1 MVICIVS
8 LLYRE
13 GQLYVNTKYNIMK
26 RLLTLLTSLVLLF
39 ATSCS
44 EEVYDDSVLTD
55 RVDDLEQR
63 VDALEKLC
71 QQLNSNINSL
81 QTIVTALQ
89 ESDYITNVT
98 PIKEGASIIGYTIS
112 FLKSDPITIYHGENG
127 KDGAN
132 GADGKDGADGYTP
145 VIGVRADS
153 DGLYYWTLDGE
164 WLLNDSGEQ
173 IRAQGIDG
181 AQGPQGEQGEQGA
194 TGPQGPQGEQG
205 EQGATGPQ
213 GPQGEQG
220 IQGEA
225 GITPQLKIENNYW
238 YISYDNGI

>member
-1 MVICIVS
+1 
-8 LLYRE
+8 
-13 GQLYVNTKYNIMK
+13 MK

-44 EEVYDDSVLTD
+44 EETYDDSVLTD

-71 QQLNSNINSL
+71 QQMNSNINSL

-89 ESDYITNVT
+89 ESDYVTNVT

-112 FLKSDPITIYHGENG
+112 FLKSDPITIYLSKNG
-127 KDGAN
+127 Q
-132 GADGKDGADGYTP
+132 DGYTP

-194 TGPQGPQGEQG
+194 T
-205 EQGATGPQ
+205 
-213 GPQGEQG
+213 
-220 IQGEA
+220 
-225 GITPQLKIENNYW
+225 
-238 YISYDNGI
+238 